1 MAKVSVIIPVYN
13 VEKYISRCLESLA
26 NQTLKDLEIIIV
38 NDGSTDNSRSII
50 EKYLKKHSLRI
61 KYFEKQNGGLS
72 SARNYGLK
80 YATGEYIAFLD
91 SDDYVEKDMYE
102 DMYKIAKKDDADMVE
117 CDFLWEWENTELQW
131 EKYKDKKCMN
141 EIKKNKIEYKKVKKD
156 TRRNYKNKR
165 QMMKKPRVVAWNKLI
180 KKKIIEKANIR
191 FPEGLIYEDLD
202 FFYKIIPYINKISYV
217 NKYFV
222 HYIQRENS
230 ISNSQSEK
238 TADIFKIID
247 NIYKFYIEKGIYQEY
262 KQELS
267 YMRKRILFGSSLKRI
282 LKIQDKQL
290 RSKLFWKTIKERAK
304 RKRHKM

>member
-1 MAKVSVIIPVYN
+1 M
-13 VEKYISRCLESLA
+13 
-26 NQTLKDLEIIIV
+26 
-38 NDGSTDNSRSII
+38 
-50 EKYLKKHSLRI
+50 
-61 KYFEKQNGGLS
+61 
-72 SARNYGLK
+72 
-80 YATGEYIAFLD
+80 
-91 SDDYVEKDMYE
+91 
-102 DMYKIAKKDDADMVE
+102 
-117 CDFLWEWENTELQW
+117 
-131 EKYKDKKCMN
+131 
-141 EIKKNKIEYKKVKKD
+141 
-156 TRRNYKNKR
+156 
-165 QMMKKPRVVAWNKLI
+165 
-180 KKKIIEKANIR
+180 
-191 FPEGLIYEDLD
+191 
-202 FFYKIIPYINKISYV
+202 
-217 NKYFV
+217 